1 MAEIHVGTS
10 AFSAASWEGPFYP
23 GGMKSSDFLSY
34 YATKFDTVEV
44 DSTFYHAPSVATVQG
59 WERKTSPGFSLA
71 AKVPQ
76 IITHEKVLQN
86 CDDDLKQFLDA
97 MDLMGAKLGPLLFQ
111 FGYFNNTAFKSGK
124 EFLARLA
131 RFLKKLPKGYRF
143 ALEIRNKWWLTA
155 EFFDLLR
162 EHQIAYA
169 LTDQSWMPAPSE
181 IFDKF
186 DPITADFTYI
196 RWLGDRKEIE
206 RVTNVWNRIVV
217 DRTAEMSSWVDV
229 CKKIQRRGVTIY
241 GYFNNH
247 YAGFGPASV
256 QLFRDVCIKNG
267 LEVPPAAPP
276 THDRAN
282 VIRLKTTCPTTH

>member
-1 MAEIHVGTS
+1 MSEIHVGTS
-10 AFSAASWEGPFYP
+10 SFTAAGWEGSFYP
-23 GGMKSSDFLSY
+23 AGMKPAEYLTF

-44 DSTFYHAPSVATVQG
+44 DSTFYHTPSVATVSG
-59 WERKTSPGFSLA
+59 WERKTPPGFTLA

-76 IITHEKVLQN
+76 IITHEKILQN
-86 CDDDLKQFLDA
+86 CDDDLKQFLDT
-97 MDLMGAKLGPLLFQ
+97 MGLMGVKLGPLLLQ
-111 FGYFNNTAFKSGK
+111 FGYFNNTVFKSRK
-124 EFLARLA
+124 EFLSRLA
-131 RFLKKLPKGYRF
+131 QFLKKLPKGYRF

-162 EHQIAYA
+162 EHRVAYA

-181 IFDKF
+181 ILDKF

-206 RVTNVWNRIVV
+206 RMTKVWNRVVV
-217 DRTAEMSSWVDV
+217 DRTAEISSWVDV

-256 QLFRDVCIKNG
+256 QLFRDTCFKNG
-267 LEVPPAAPP
+267 LDIPAVAPQP
-276 THDRAN
+276 
-282 VIRLKTTCPTTH
+282 VIERTLFD

>member
-1 MAEIHVGTS
+1 MADMRVGTS
-10 AFSAASWEGPFYP
+10 AFTAAGWEGTFYP
-23 GGMKSSDFLSY
+23 LGMKPANFLSY

-44 DSTFYHAPSVATVQG
+44 DSTFYRAPSVATVSG
-59 WERKTSPGFSLA
+59 WERKTPPGFKLA

-76 IITHEKVLQN
+76 VITHEKLLQN
-86 CDDDLKQFLDA
+86 CDDDLKQFLDT

-111 FGYFNNTAFKSGK
+111 FGYFNNTVFESGK

-131 RFLKKLPKGYRF
+131 AFLKRLPKDHRF
-143 ALEIRNKWWLTA
+143 ALEIRNKHWLTA

-169 LTDQSWMPAPSE
+169 LTDQSWMPGPTE
-181 IFDKF
+181 IFEHF
-186 DPITADFTYI
+186 DPITTDFVYI

-206 RVTNVWNRIVV
+206 RVTKVWNRIVV
-217 DRTAEMSSWVDV
+217 DRTAELTSWVDV
-229 CKKIQRRGVTIY
+229 CKKIQRRGVMIF

-256 QLFRDVCIKNG
+256 QLFRDTCIKNG
-267 LEVPPAAPP
+267 LEIPPVAPQP
-276 THDRAN
+276 IVERTLFD
-282 VIRLKTTCPTTH
+282 